1 MPSVSTQSNLV
12 SEIKAV
18 FLKEWRSEFRSLSGL
33 TTLIQLTFVS
43 LVIINNITMFD
54 KVKPLLAAGL
64 YWMILVFVGSIT
76 LPRTFLQEEENRTA
90 DFWRLVAR
98 PEAVFWGKALFNI
111 LQIVVTAFLLGIGL
125 LIMLQLPVKHWEIFV
140 ANALLGSMAIA
151 ITVTLAGALASAA
164 KNRYAVCA
172 AISVPLLVVVVNLG
186 VTGTAFA
193 LGEFMKQG
201 ERGPIAMLMYCIG
214 AGALGPVVYCKV
226 WKV

>member
-1 MPSVSTQSNLV
+1 MSLTSTQSSLIK
-12 SEIKAV
+12 ETKAV
-18 FLKEWRSEFRSLSGL
+18 FEKEWKSEFRSLSGL

-64 YWMILVFVGSIT
+64 YWLVLVFVGSIT

-90 DFWRLVAR
+90 DFWRMLAR

-111 LQIVVTAFLLGIGL
+111 LQMLVTALLLSMGL
-125 LIMLQLPVKHWEIFV
+125 LLMLQLPVLHWGTFISS
-140 ANALLGSMAIA
+140 AILGSIAIA
-151 ITVTLAGALASAA
+151 ITVTLAGSLASAA

-172 AISVPLLVVVVNLG
+172 AISVPLLVIVVNLG
-186 VTGTAFA
+186 VTGTAFS
-193 LGEFMKQG
+193 LGEFLKQG
-201 ERGPIAMLMYCIG
+201 ERGPIAMLLYCIG
-214 AGALGPVVYCKV
+214 ASALGPVVYCKV

>member
-1 MPSVSTQSNLV
+1 MPSVSTSLV
-12 SEIKAV
+12 SEIRAV
-18 FLKEWRSEFRSLSGL
+18 FEKEWRSEFRSLSGL
-33 TTLIQLTFVS
+33 TTLVQLTFVS
-43 LVIINNITMFD
+43 LVIVNNITMFD

-64 YWMILVFVGSIT
+64 YWMILIFVGSIT

-111 LQIVVTAFLLGIGL
+111 LQMVVTAFLLSLGML
-125 LIMLQLPVKHWEIFV
+125 LMLQLPVSRWDVFV
-140 ANALLGSMAIA
+140 MSAFFGSIAIA
-151 ITVTLAGALASAA
+151 ITVTLAGALAGAA

-172 AISVPLLVVVVNLG
+172 AISVPLLVVVVNIG

-214 AGALGPVVYCKV
+214 ASALGPVVYSRI